1 MADARLV
8 TATING
14 ANQWTDS
21 IRLSGAFDLSIS
33 GTFTATVTV
42 QRSYD
47 NSSWRD
53 VDTFTSPTEETG
65 FQGEIAWY
73 RAGVKTSEFTSGP
86 VSVSLAGSAGID
98 YTPQR

>member
-8 TATING
+8 TATIDG
-14 ANQWTDS
+14 ANQFTDS

-33 GTFTATVTV
+33 GIFTATVTV

-47 NSSWRD
+47 NSTWRD

-65 FQGEIAWY
+65 FQGEIAYY
-73 RAGVKTSEFTSGP
+73 RAGVKTGEFTSGP

>member
-8 TATING
+8 TATIDG
-14 ANQWTDS
+14 ANQFTDS

-47 NSSWRD
+47 NSTWRD

-65 FQGEIAWY
+65 FQGEIAYY
-73 RAGVKTSEFTSGP
+73 RAGVKTGEFTSGP